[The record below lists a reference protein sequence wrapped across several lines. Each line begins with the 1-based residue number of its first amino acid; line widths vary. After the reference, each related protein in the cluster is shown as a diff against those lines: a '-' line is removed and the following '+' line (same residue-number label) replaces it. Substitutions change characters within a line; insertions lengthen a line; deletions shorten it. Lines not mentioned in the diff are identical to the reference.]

1 MSALA
6 SSQSPALSV
15 AFSAAWPLPWRERD
29 ADSRR
34 VIGSQLVALGI
45 VIVLGIVIPL
55 IELPERLRE
64 VREVVAMTRI
74 TLAPAVPKPMPPPEP
89 PRVLPLEVPADA
101 PIAPQ
106 RVAQPPLPTQ
116 RQVAIATPTAVPPA
130 APRRDTAVDAG
141 LAALDDAFADLR
153 APDARS
159 LRATNTATSATQGPA
174 RADRAALGANQGRRA
189 MALDASPGRVGD
201 VALNGRTETRVAAPV
216 AAAGAARG
224 SSDARTQ
231 PGGRQ
236 RSLEEIWRV
245 FDANKGRLFALY
257 QSALVQ
263 APGLA
268 GKIVLE
274 LVIEPDGSVQRVR
287 VVSSEIDQPALVEQ
301 VTQRV
306 RGFRFEAKDVTR
318 TTVTYPVHFLPG

>member
-6 SSQSPALSV
+6 SSQSQGWSPALPS
-15 AFSAAWPLPWRERD
+15 AWPLPWRERD
-29 ADSRR
+29 ADVRR
-34 VIGSQLVALGI
+34 AIGSQLVALAI
-45 VIVLGIVIPL
+45 VIVCGIVIPL
-55 IELPERLRE
+55 VDLPERIRE

-89 PRVLPLEVPADA
+89 PQVLPMEVPADA
-101 PIAPQ
+101 PVAPQ
-106 RVAQPPLPTQ
+106 RVVQPAVVNQ
-116 RQVAIATPTAVPPA
+116 RQVATTTPTAVPPA

-159 LRATNTATSATQGPA
+159 LRAATTATSATQGPA
-174 RADRAALGANQGRRA
+174 RADRAALGANQGRRSL
-189 MALDASPGRVGD
+189 ALDASPGRVGN
-201 VALNGRTETRVAAPV
+201 VALDGRTETRVAAPV
-216 AAAGAARG
+216 NAGGAARG
-224 SSDARTQ
+224 SSDARPQ

>member
-6 SSQSPALSV
+6 TAY
-15 AFSAAWPLPWRERD
+15 PLPWREVD

-34 VIGSQLVALGI
+34 AFVSQLSALGI

-55 IELPERLRE
+55 IDLPERIRE

-74 TLAPAVPKPMPPPEP
+74 TLAPPVPKLMPPPEP
-89 PRVLPLEVPADA
+89 PRVLPVEVPADA
-101 PIAPQ
+101 PIAA
-106 RVAQPPLPTQ
+106 RAVAQPK
-116 RQVAIATPTAVPPA
+116 QVATAVPTVTSRPVVA
-130 APRRDTAVDAG
+130 PAPRRDTAVDASV
-141 LAALDDAFADLR
+141 AALDDAFADMR
-153 APDARS
+153 APDTRS
-159 LRATNTATSATQGPA
+159 LRATNSASTPTNGPA

-189 MALDASPGRVGD
+189 MALDGSPGRVGN
-201 VALNGRTETRVAAPV
+201 VALGARAETRVAAPV
-216 AAAGAARG
+216 APAGSARG
-224 SSDARTQ
+224 TADSRTQ
-231 PGGRQ
+231 AGGRQ

-263 APGLA
+263 SPGLA

-287 VVSSEIDQPALVEQ
+287 VMSSEIDEPALVEQ

-306 RGFRFEAKDVTR
+306 RGFRFEAKNVTR